1 MNYILVEQDERLQL
15 LISIVKRI
23 KSNTVVV
30 FSENQINFLQELF
43 ILMGIK
49 TNFRTYQQ
57 PANQS
62 LQIYYDPPLTEVKSG
77 LVFVLPEEKIPNCT
91 ESKLEKNK
99 QEQFATQEVMKL
111 VSSNYNLNCL
121 AEKAYKDF
129 VYTYQHKLDQQ
140 NYDVLKLNP
149 MRLCKSFGF
158 EVTPKLNNFRLRPSK
173 EYPQKQ
179 TKTNQTKS
187 KKIKKQSKIVNK
199 KVNTKKHKN

>member
-15 LISIVKRI
+15 LITIVKRI
-23 KSNTVVV
+23 QTNTVVV

-49 TNFRTYQQ
+49 TNFRTQQQ

-62 LQIYYDPPLTEVKSG
+62 LQIYYDPPQIEVKKG
-77 LVFVLPEEKIPNCT
+77 LIFVLPEEKIPNCS

-99 QEQFATQEVMKL
+99 LEQFATQQVMKL

-129 VYTYQHKLDQQ
+129 INTYQHKLDQN

-158 EVTPKLNNFRLRPSK
+158 EVSPKLNNFRLKPSK

-179 TKTNQTKS
+179 NKTNQIKS
-187 KKIKKQSKIVNK
+187 KQIKKKSKLVKQKQNK
-199 KVNTKKHKN
+199 S

>member
-49 TNFRTYQQ
+49 TNFRTQQQ
-57 PANQS
+57 PANQT
-62 LQIYYDPPLTEVKSG
+62 LQIYYDPPLTEVKNG
-77 LVFVLPEEKIPNCT
+77 LIFVLPEEKIPNCS

-99 QEQFATQEVMKL
+99 LEQFATQQVIKL
-111 VSSNYNLNCL
+111 VSTNYNLNCL
-121 AEKAYKDF
+121 ADKAYKDF
-129 VYTYQHKLDQQ
+129 VQTYQHKLDQS

-158 EVTPKLNNFRLRPSK
+158 EITPKLNNFRLKSSK

-179 TKTNQTKS
+179 IKTNQIKS
-187 KKIKKQSKIVNK
+187 KQIKKKKKLVNLK
-199 KVNTKKHKN
+199 QKQYKS

>member
-49 TNFRTYQQ
+49 TNFRTQQQ
-57 PANQS
+57 PSNQT
-62 LQIYYDPPLTEVKSG
+62 LQIYYDPPLQEVKSG
-77 LVFVLPEEKIPNCT
+77 LIFVLPEEKIPNCN

-99 QEQFATQEVMKL
+99 LEQFATQEVMKL
-111 VSSNYNLNCL
+111 VSHNYNLNCL

-129 VYTYQHKLDQQ
+129 VYIYQHKLDQN

-158 EVTPKLNNFRLRPSK
+158 DVTPKLNNFKLRSSK

-179 TKTNQTKS
+179 IKTNQIKS
-187 KKIKKQSKIVNK
+187 KQIKKQPKIFNQKQHK
-199 KVNTKKHKN
+199 K